1 MNPTA
6 EHPSLRLPVT
16 DADRH
21 AAELRIREAHSQ
33 GRLSDSE
40 FDRRLGQ
47 IAGASTRRDLNAT
60 FLGLIHVPAAA
71 LDRYGPELR
80 EPSGNRPLAAIA
92 HFTSLISWIIGPGL
106 IFLLAEKGTYA
117 KREAAKAFNFQV
129 IATVGLVVGGILSA
143 AVLTDPVDTILFPI
157 LWLGWLLGTIM
168 GGAKAAQGENW
179 QNPARKL
186 VKLDLLPEK

>member
-16 DADRH
+16 DTDRQ
-21 AAELRIREAHSQ
+21 AAELRIRQAHTE

-47 IAGASTRRDLNAT
+47 IAGASTRRELNAT
-60 FLGLIHVPAAA
+60 FLGLIHVPEAA

-92 HFTSLISWIIGPGL
+92 HFTGLISWIVGPGL

-117 KREAAKAFNFQV
+117 RREAAKAFNFQV
-129 IATVGLVVGGILSA
+129 IAAVALILGGILSA
-143 AVLTDPVDTILFPI
+143 AVLTDPLDAILFPV

-179 QNPARKL
+179 QNPVRKL